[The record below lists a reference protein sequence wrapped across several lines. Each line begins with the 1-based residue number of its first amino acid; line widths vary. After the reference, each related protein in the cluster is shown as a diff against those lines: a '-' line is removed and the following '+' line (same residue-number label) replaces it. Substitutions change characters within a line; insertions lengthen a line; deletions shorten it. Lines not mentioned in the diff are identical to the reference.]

1 MLLRASTCYV
11 SGLLLL
17 SGLTG
22 IALANE
28 TLKQQP
34 PLEIPKSLN
43 DLDLSP
49 PVDNVKSAPPKPA
62 AKPPKSETK
71 TADKPAAKPP
81 VTPARDLTGLPATGS
96 YKTKAG
102 DTLDKLVQ
110 KFYANS
116 PLRADVLRDALF
128 QNNPKAFAKGNPKQL
143 LPNST
148 LSLPDAIELAK
159 RLMPA
164 PAATTVVN
172 ADAVTVTPLGNPVQQ
187 QPQLSQVSTPAVP
200 AGGGG
205 AVAHSS
211 GHNVPLQDVKRN
223 WVRYP

>member
-1 MLLRASTCYV
+1 MLLRASTCCV
-11 SGLLLL
+11 SSLLLF

-22 IALANE
+22 MALANE

-49 PVDNVKSAPPKPA
+49 PVDNVKSAPPKSS
-62 AKPPKSETK
+62 AKPPKSDTK
-71 TADKPAAKPP
+71 TADKPVTKPP
-81 VTPARDLTGLPATGS
+81 QPPARDLSGLPATGS

-143 LPNST
+143 LPNAT

-164 PAATTVVN
+164 PTTMVN
-172 ADAVTVTPLGNPVQQ
+172 ADPVIVTPLGNPVQQ
-187 QPQLSQVSTPAVP
+187 QPQVSQVSTPAVP

>member
-1 MLLRASTCYV
+1 MLLRASTCCV
-11 SGLLLL
+11 SSLLLF

-22 IALANE
+22 MALANE

-62 AKPPKSETK
+62 AKPPKSDTK
-71 TADKPAAKPP
+71 TADKPLTKPP
-81 VTPARDLTGLPATGS
+81 QAPARDLSGLPATGS

-164 PAATTVVN
+164 PTPMVSAEG
-172 ADAVTVTPLGNPVQQ
+172 VTVTPLGNPAQQ
-187 QPQLSQVSTPAVP
+187 QPQVSQVSTPAVP

>member
-1 MLLRASTCYV
+1 MLLRASTCCV
-11 SGLLLL
+11 SSLLLF

-22 IALANE
+22 MALANE

-62 AKPPKSETK
+62 AKPPKSDTK
-71 TADKPAAKPP
+71 TADKPVTKPP
-81 VTPARDLTGLPATGS
+81 QAPARDLSGLPATGS

-164 PAATTVVN
+164 PTPMVSAEG
-172 ADAVTVTPLGNPVQQ
+172 VTVTPLGNPAQQ
-187 QPQLSQVSTPAVP
+187 QPQVSQVSTPAVP

>member
-1 MLLRASTCYV
+1 MLLRASTCCV
-11 SGLLLL
+11 SSLLLF

-22 IALANE
+22 MALANE

-49 PVDNVKSAPPKPA
+49 PVDNVKSAPPKPS
-62 AKPPKSETK
+62 AKPPTSDTK
-71 TADKPAAKPP
+71 TADKPVTKPP
-81 VTPARDLTGLPATGS
+81 QAPARDLTGLPATGS

-143 LPNST
+143 LPNAT

-164 PAATTVVN
+164 PTTMVN
-172 ADAVTVTPLGNPVQQ
+172 ADPVIVTPLGNPVQQ
-187 QPQLSQVSTPAVP
+187 QPQVSQVSTPAVP

>member
-1 MLLRASTCYV
+1 MLLRASTCCV
-11 SGLLLL
+11 SSLLLL

-22 IALANE
+22 MALANE

-62 AKPPKSETK
+62 AKPPKSDTK
-71 TADKPAAKPP
+71 TADKPVTKPP
-81 VTPARDLTGLPATGS
+81 QAPARDLSGLPATGS

-164 PAATTVVN
+164 PTPMVSAEG
-172 ADAVTVTPLGNPVQQ
+172 VTVTPLGNPAQQ
-187 QPQLSQVSTPAVP
+187 QPQVSQVSTPAVP